1 MSVLT
6 HFPKNRL
13 TELVGRF
20 GGLTRDDAVEAAT
33 HEIEILR
40 PEADKRIE
48 AGIAELERILSE
60 AGRGGASPEMMI
72 SLLPVADQ
80 VVTLAGTYG
89 YEALDHA
96 TKNLCD
102 LLDGLISQKKNDLAS
117 IRVHVQTIRM
127 VTPSSPQLPAQ
138 HVEVLLLE
146 LQKVLD
152 HHGVV
157 PPPPDQ
163 GSETAQ
169 SGAKELKLV

>member
-20 GGLTRDDAVEAAT
+20 GGMTRDDAVEAAT
-33 HEIEILR
+33 REIEILR

-48 AGIAELERILSE
+48 AGIAELERIV
-60 AGRGGASPEMMI
+60 ADTPRDGASPAMMT

-80 VVTLAGTYG
+80 IVTLAGTYG

-96 TKNLCD
+96 AKNLCD
-102 LLDGLISQKKNDLAS
+102 LLDALITQEKNDLAS

-127 VTPSSPQLPAQ
+127 VAPSSPKLPAQ
-138 HVEVLLLE
+138 HIEVLLVE

-157 PPPPDQ
+157 PPPPDE

-169 SGAKELKLV
+169 SGAKDLKPV